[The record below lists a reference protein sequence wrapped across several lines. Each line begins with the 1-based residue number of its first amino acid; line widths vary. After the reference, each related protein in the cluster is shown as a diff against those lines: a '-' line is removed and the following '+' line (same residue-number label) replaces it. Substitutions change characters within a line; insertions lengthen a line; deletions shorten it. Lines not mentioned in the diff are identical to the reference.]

1 MRNNIKWFSIIE
13 ILVWIFIF
21 SIWLRSIYILV
32 ISTMK
37 LNDYSKNS
45 IIASNLARESIEL
58 VKNLRDT
65 NYKNYYKWNSITDS
79 LVFKTWSYYK
89 IENNFSN
96 VWEKTIKIEEITDFW
111 EWKGE
116 MAWKMQNYRLC
127 IDNNKRYTYDCYTSW
142 NKKTIFYRYIKIDDV
157 KYNSWWIVNINNAI
171 KITSK
176 VIWYHNSYH
185 EVELKTILTDF
196 LRQ

>member
-1 MRNNIKWFSIIE
+1 MKKDKKWFSIIE
-13 ILVWIFIF
+13 ILIWIFIF
-21 SIWLRSIYILV
+21 SIWLWAIYMLI

-58 VKNLRDT
+58 VKNIRDS

-79 LVFKTWSYYK
+79 TFFKTWAYYK
-89 IENNFSN
+89 VENNFSSAWDRIIN
-96 VWEKTIKIEEITDFW
+96 IQEITDFW
-111 EWKGE
+111 EWKSE
-116 MAWKMQNYRLC
+116 IMWKMQNYRLC
-127 IDNNKRYTYDCYTSW
+127 LDREQRYTYDCITSW
-142 NKKTIFYRYIKIDDV
+142 NRKTIFYRYLKIDDV
-157 KYNSWWIVNINNAI
+157 KYNSWWIINIDNAL

-176 VIWYHNSYH
+176 VIWYNNSYH